1 MFFKLLITRLHP
13 AYISISVILLLGK
26 IFVPLWNSFAI
37 YFLSRFFNAPTLPD
51 YMFKWFALWFFP
63 SRQNLYSHQNF
74 LHLKWLPHNPETFSP
89 VLDESTVC
97 QWLTLLPVNDGWYF
111 KKWKIFWHFSWLKN
125 AVVPETEA
133 MIKRCSPAHQLLYRS
148 VIGVM
153 VNQTKPYC
161 DQPAMDTTRPQSTCR
176 LNEAYGCYL
185 SVFPYM
191 SGVNVPQEKL
201 CR

>member
-1 MFFKLLITRLHP
+1 M
-13 AYISISVILLLGK
+13 
-26 IFVPLWNSFAI
+26 
-37 YFLSRFFNAPTLPD
+37 
-51 YMFKWFALWFFP
+51 
-63 SRQNLYSHQNF
+63 
-74 LHLKWLPHNPETFSP
+74 
-89 VLDESTVC
+89 
-97 QWLTLLPVNDGWYF
+97 
-111 KKWKIFWHFSWLKN
+111 
-125 AVVPETEA
+125 VPETEA
-133 MIKRCSPAHQLLYRS
+133 MIKRCSPTHQVLYRS

-161 DQPAMDTTRPQSTCR
+161 DQPAMETMRPQQTCR

>member
-1 MFFKLLITRLHP
+1 M
-13 AYISISVILLLGK
+13 V
-26 IFVPLWNSFAI
+26 
-37 YFLSRFFNAPTLPD
+37 LS
-51 YMFKWFALWFFP
+51 
-63 SRQNLYSHQNF
+63 SRQNLYSHQILCIWNDFFMVLRPSHQF
-74 LHLKWLPHNPETFSP
+74 LRR
-89 VLDESTVC
+89 VLYISDSDFVTCEWWVYV
-97 QWLTLLPVNDGWYF
+97 L
-111 KKWKIFWHFSWLKN
+111 KWKIFWFFSWLKN

-133 MIKRCSPAHQLLYRS
+133 LIKKCSPAHQVLYRS

>member
-1 MFFKLLITRLHP
+1 M
-13 AYISISVILLLGK
+13 
-26 IFVPLWNSFAI
+26 
-37 YFLSRFFNAPTLPD
+37 
-51 YMFKWFALWFFP
+51 
-63 SRQNLYSHQNF
+63 
-74 LHLKWLPHNPETFSP
+74 
-89 VLDESTVC
+89 
-97 QWLTLLPVNDGWYF
+97 
-111 KKWKIFWHFSWLKN
+111 
-125 AVVPETEA
+125 VPETEA
-133 MIKRCSPAHQLLYRS
+133 MIKRCSPAHQVLYRS

-161 DQPAMDTTRPQSTCR
+161 DQPAMDTTRPQPTCR